1 MCSAHSKNKQRPKTL
16 HAATLQLYTTAQLRH
31 APHNCSKEESNLWS
45 QICCLLHPLLQHFS
59 RVLCFAH
66 ITLMSMASV
75 YYSPGLMLHVRN
87 MKTGEE
93 SSSLGICVLLNINI
107 CKTDRQTENREHECA
122 CMQENGGRK
131 RETESESVA
140 VIQQRVSP
148 TLKQR
153 LHRFLDSGQ
162 KAKKAFFSPM
172 QKHVECLDNSR
183 QIRSFVHTVCLLK
196 TQAFM
201 FD

>member
-16 HAATLQLYTTAQLRH
+16 HAATLELYTTAQLRH

-107 CKTDRQTENREHECA
+107 CKTDRQRTGNMNVRA
-122 CMQENGGRK
+122 CRKMEGGR
-131 RETESESVA
+131 E
-140 VIQQRVSP
+140 
-148 TLKQR
+148 KQR
-153 LHRFLDSGQ
+153 
-162 KAKKAFFSPM
+162 A
-172 QKHVECLDNSR
+172 SR
-183 QIRSFVHTVCLLK
+183 WL
-196 TQAFM
+196 
-201 FD
+201 